1 MVALDLERRGASS
14 PDTEEIAGS
23 QVGKEAAVPRMA
35 TQPPPTWPKG
45 AGGHLSPE
53 GGGPLGEREAAVLLK
68 LSGFLTCPAH
78 LEKPSPL
85 FTWQVLDLPVPMD
98 LLGAGTL
105 FLALS
110 LAGLLLLSSWQQMSR
125 RGKMPPGP
133 TPLPLI
139 GNLLWVDR
147 NNLPNSLIKL
157 SEKFGEVFTIQLG
170 PRRIV
175 VLCSFEAIKEAL
187 VDQGNEFRDRGQ
199 QASFDWIFQGHGV
212 AFSNGKKPIHL
223 RRFSITTLRNF
234 GVGKRSIEERI
245 LEEAHFLL
253 EALRGTKG
261 SRSVSNVISSIAF
274 GNRFDYEDPEFLSLL
289 TAVTEVFRFS
299 SSAQGQLLDIFFEI
313 VQRLPGSQQK
323 VLKRFSELKEFVAK
337 KAKAHQETL
346 DPNSPRDFID
356 CFLEEKNPDSFFSME
371 ELVATTLNIFFGG
384 TETVSTTLRY
394 GFLILLKY
402 PEVEEKIHE
411 EIDRVIGVNR
421 TPTMEDRLQMPYTEA
436 VIHEIQRFGDILPLA
451 LPRRVTQDVQL
462 RGYTIPK
469 GTEVFPMLGTAL
481 RDPKHF
487 ARPEEFDPQHFL
499 DEKGQFKKKEAF
511 IPFCIGEPPSLS
523 HSCELNPQST
533 NSEEMLRPQKAPP
546 RKRYCFG
553 EHLAR
558 AELFLFLTSILQHFH
573 FKSAVPP
580 EDIDLSP
587 MLVGFGTIPQIYE
600 VSVIP
605 R

>member
-1 MVALDLERRGASS
+1 MMRWVLHLF
-14 PDTEEIAGS
+14 PDPI
-23 QVGKEAAVPRMA
+23 
-35 TQPPPTWPKG
+35 
-45 AGGHLSPE
+45 
-53 GGGPLGEREAAVLLK
+53 
-68 LSGFLTCPAH
+68 
-78 LEKPSPL
+78 
-85 FTWQVLDLPVPMD
+85 
-98 LLGAGTL
+98 
-105 FLALS
+105 
-110 LAGLLLLSSWQQMSR
+110 
-125 RGKMPPGP
+125 
-133 TPLPLI
+133 
-139 GNLLWVDR
+139 
-147 NNLPNSLIKL
+147 
-157 SEKFGEVFTIQLG
+157 LG
-170 PRRIV
+170 PRRAR
-175 VLCSFEAIKEAL
+175 LTLSPQQHLASAGSARPHGSPGSRDPLPGHLPGWPPAPLLLAANEPKGQDAPWTHAPPPDWEPAL
-187 VDQGNEFRDRGQ
+187 GRPKQPAQFTHQ
-199 QASFDWIFQGHGV
+199 GV
-212 AFSNGKKPIHL
+212 AFSNGEKAKQQ

-253 EALRGTKG
+253 EALRSTKG
-261 SRSVSNVISSIAF
+261 APFDPTYFLSRSVSNVISSIAF

-289 TAVTEVFRFS
+289 TGILETFRFS
-299 SSAQGQLLDIFFEI
+299 SSAQGQLLDIFFGI
-313 VQRLPGSQQK
+313 VQHLPGSQQK
-323 VLKRFSELKEFVAK
+323 SFKMFSELKEFVAK

-356 CFLEEKNPDSFFSME
+356 CFLVKTLQEEKNPDSFFSME
-371 ELVATTLNIFFGG
+371 ELVATTLAVFIGG

-394 GFLILLKY
+394 GFLMLLKY

-436 VIHEIQRFGDILPLA
+436 VIHEIQRFGDLLPMA

-469 GTEVFPMLGTAL
+469 GTEVFPMLGTAM

-511 IPFCIGEPPSLS
+511 IPF
-523 HSCELNPQST
+523 ST
-533 NSEEMLRPQKAPP
+533 GN
-546 RKRYCFG
+546 RYCFG

-587 MLVGFGTIPQIYE
+587 MLLGFATIPQTYE
-600 VSVIP
+600 ISVIP

>member
-1 MVALDLERRGASS
+1 
-14 PDTEEIAGS
+14 
-23 QVGKEAAVPRMA
+23 
-35 TQPPPTWPKG
+35 
-45 AGGHLSPE
+45 
-53 GGGPLGEREAAVLLK
+53 
-68 LSGFLTCPAH
+68 
-78 LEKPSPL
+78 
-85 FTWQVLDLPVPMD
+85 MD

-110 LAGLLLLSSWQQMSR
+110 LAGLLILSSWQQMRR

-139 GNLLWVDR
+139 GNLLWIDQ

-157 SEKFGEVFTIQLG
+157 SEKYGPVYTLQLG
-170 PRRIV
+170 PRCIV
-175 VLCSFEAIKEAL
+175 VLCSYEAIKEAL
-187 VDQGNEFRDRGQ
+187 VDQGNDFRDRGQ
-199 QASFDWIFQGHGV
+199 QGTFDWIMRGHGV
-212 AFSNGKKPIHL
+212 AFSNGERSKKQ
-223 RRFSITTLRNF
+223 RQFTITTLRNF

-261 SRSVSNVISSIAF
+261 APFDPTYFLSRSVSNVISSIAF

-289 TAVTEVFRFS
+289 TGILETFRFS
-299 SSAQGQLLDIFFEI
+299 SSAQGQLLDIFFGI
-313 VQRLPGSQQK
+313 VQHLPGSQQK
-323 VLKRFSELKEFVAK
+323 SFKMFLELKEFVAK
-337 KAKAHQETL
+337 NAKAHQETL

-356 CFLEEKNPDSFFSME
+356 CFLVKMLQEEKNPDSFFSME
-371 ELVATTLNIFFGG
+371 ELVATTLSIFIGG

-402 PEVEEKIHE
+402 PEVKEKIHK

-421 TPTMEDRLQMPYTEA
+421 TPSMEDRLQMPYTEA

-511 IPFCIGEPPSLS
+511 IPFCTG
-523 HSCELNPQST
+523 
-533 NSEEMLRPQKAPP
+533 
-546 RKRYCFG
+546 KRYCFG

-558 AELFLFLTSILQHFH
+558 AELFLFLTSILQHFR
-573 FKSAVPP
+573 FKSAVSP

-587 MLVGFGTIPQIYE
+587 MLVGFATIPRTYE
-600 VSVIP
+600 FSVVP

>member
-1 MVALDLERRGASS
+1 
-14 PDTEEIAGS
+14 
-23 QVGKEAAVPRMA
+23 
-35 TQPPPTWPKG
+35 
-45 AGGHLSPE
+45 
-53 GGGPLGEREAAVLLK
+53 
-68 LSGFLTCPAH
+68 
-78 LEKPSPL
+78 
-85 FTWQVLDLPVPMD
+85 MD
-98 LLGAGTL
+98 LLGAATL
-105 FLALS
+105 FLAIS
-110 LAGLLLLSSWQQMSR
+110 LASLLLLSSWQQMHR

-139 GNLLWVDR
+139 GNLLWIDR

-157 SEKFGEVFTIQLG
+157 SEKYGPVFTIQLG

-175 VLCSFEAIKEAL
+175 VLCGYEAIKEAL
-187 VDQGNEFRDRGQ
+187 VDQGDEFRDRGKQ
-199 QASFDWIFQGHGV
+199 GTFDRIFQGHGV

-261 SRSVSNVISSIAF
+261 APFDPTYFLSRSVSNVISSIAF
-274 GNRFDYEDPEFLSLL
+274 GNRFDYEDQEFLSLL

-299 SSAQGQLLDIFFEI
+299 SSAQGQALPTPIPPQLHLPGTSSTGKSLLPPFSNWQLLDIFFGI
-313 VQRLPGSQQK
+313 MQRLPGSQQK
-323 VLKRFSELKEFVAK
+323 ILKRFSELKEFVAK

-356 CFLEEKNPDSFFSME
+356 CFLVKMLQEQKTPDSFFSME

-421 TPTMEDRLQMPYTEA
+421 TPSMEDRLQMPYTEA

-469 GTEVFPMLGTAL
+469 GTEIFPMLGTAM

-511 IPFCIGEPPSLS
+511 IPFCIG
-523 HSCELNPQST
+523 
-533 NSEEMLRPQKAPP
+533 
-546 RKRYCFG
+546 KRYCFG

-558 AELFLFLTSILQHFH
+558 AELFLFLTSILQHFR

-600 VSVIP
+600 ISVVP

>member
-1 MVALDLERRGASS
+1 
-14 PDTEEIAGS
+14 
-23 QVGKEAAVPRMA
+23 
-35 TQPPPTWPKG
+35 
-45 AGGHLSPE
+45 
-53 GGGPLGEREAAVLLK
+53 
-68 LSGFLTCPAH
+68 
-78 LEKPSPL
+78 
-85 FTWQVLDLPVPMD
+85 MD

-105 FLALS
+105 FLAIS

-139 GNLLWVDR
+139 GNLLWVNR

-175 VLCSFEAIKEAL
+175 VLCGFEAIKEAL

-261 SRSVSNVISSIAF
+261 APFDPTYFLSRSVSNVISSIAF

-356 CFLEEKNPDSFFSME
+356 CFLVKMLQEEKNPDSFFSME

-421 TPTMEDRLQMPYTEA
+421 TPTMEDRLQMPYTDA

-511 IPFCIGEPPSLS
+511 IPFCIG
-523 HSCELNPQST
+523 
-533 NSEEMLRPQKAPP
+533 
-546 RKRYCFG
+546 KRYCFG

>member
-1 MVALDLERRGASS
+1 MMRWALHSYPDPILGPQRARLTLGSAGA
-14 PDTEEIAGS
+14 
-23 QVGKEAAVPRMA
+23 
-35 TQPPPTWPKG
+35 
-45 AGGHLSPE
+45 
-53 GGGPLGEREAAVLLK
+53 
-68 LSGFLTCPAH
+68 AH
-78 LEKPSPL
+78 
-85 FTWQVLDLPVPMD
+85 PMD

-105 FLALS
+105 LLAVCLAS
-110 LAGLLLLSSWQQMSR
+110 LLALSSWQQMRR

-139 GNLLWVDR
+139 GNLLWIDR

-157 SEKFGEVFTIQLG
+157 SEKYGPLYTLQLG

-175 VLCSFEAIKEAL
+175 VLCGFEIIKEAL
-187 VDQGNEFRDRGQ
+187 VDLGNEFRDRGQ

-234 GVGKRSIEERI
+234 GVGK
-245 LEEAHFLL
+245 
-253 EALRGTKG
+253 

-274 GNRFDYEDPEFLSLL
+274 GSRFDYEDQEFLSLL
-289 TAVTEVFRFS
+289 TAVTEIFRFS
-299 SSAQGQLLDIFFEI
+299 SSARGQLLDIFFEI
-313 VQRLPGSQQK
+313 VQRVPGSHQMAF
-323 VLKRFSELKEFVAK
+323 KRFSELKEFVAK

-356 CFLEEKNPDSFFSME
+356 CFLVKMQQEENNPDSFFSME

-421 TPTMEDRLQMPYTEA
+421 TPSMEDRLQMPYTEA
-436 VIHEIQRFGDILPLA
+436 VIHEMQRFGDILPLA

-469 GTEVFPMLGTAL
+469 GTEVFPMLGTAM

-487 ARPEEFDPQHFL
+487 ARPAEFDPQHFL
-499 DEKGQFKKKEAF
+499 DEKGQFKRNEAF
-511 IPFCIGEPPSLS
+511 IPFCIG
-523 HSCELNPQST
+523 
-533 NSEEMLRPQKAPP
+533 
-546 RKRYCFG
+546 KRYCFG

-558 AELFLFLTSILQHFH
+558 AELFLFLTSILQHFL
-573 FKSAVPP
+573 FKSAVAP

-587 MLVGFGTIPQIYE
+587 MLVGFGTIPRAYE
-600 VSVIP
+600 FSVIP

>member
-1 MVALDLERRGASS
+1 
-14 PDTEEIAGS
+14 
-23 QVGKEAAVPRMA
+23 
-35 TQPPPTWPKG
+35 
-45 AGGHLSPE
+45 
-53 GGGPLGEREAAVLLK
+53 
-68 LSGFLTCPAH
+68 
-78 LEKPSPL
+78 
-85 FTWQVLDLPVPMD
+85 MD

-105 FLALS
+105 FLAIS

-157 SEKFGEVFTIQLG
+157 SKKYGPVYTLHLG

-175 VLCSFEAIKEAL
+175 VLSGYEAIKEAL
-187 VDQGNEFRDRGQ
+187 VDQGNEFRDRGHHGT
-199 QASFDWIFQGHGV
+199 FDWIFRGQGV
-212 AFSNGKKPIHL
+212 AFSNGEKAKQQ

-253 EALRGTKG
+253 EALRSTKG
-261 SRSVSNVISSIAF
+261 APFDPTYFLSRSVSNVISSIAF

-289 TAVTEVFRFS
+289 TGILETFRFS
-299 SSAQGQLLDIFFEI
+299 SSAQGQLLDIFFGI
-313 VQRLPGSQQK
+313 VQHLPGSQQK
-323 VLKRFSELKEFVAK
+323 SFKMFSELKEFVAK

-356 CFLEEKNPDSFFSME
+356 CFLVKTLQEEKNPDSFFSME
-371 ELVATTLNIFFGG
+371 ELVATTLAVFIGG

-394 GFLILLKY
+394 GFLMLLKY

-436 VIHEIQRFGDILPLA
+436 VIHEIQRFGDLLPMA

-469 GTEVFPMLGTAL
+469 GTEVFPMLGTAM

-511 IPFCIGEPPSLS
+511 IPF
-523 HSCELNPQST
+523 ST
-533 NSEEMLRPQKAPP
+533 GN
-546 RKRYCFG
+546 RYCFG

-587 MLVGFGTIPQIYE
+587 MLLGFATIPQTYE
-600 VSVIP
+600 ISVIP

>member
-1 MVALDLERRGASS
+1 
-14 PDTEEIAGS
+14 
-23 QVGKEAAVPRMA
+23 
-35 TQPPPTWPKG
+35 
-45 AGGHLSPE
+45 
-53 GGGPLGEREAAVLLK
+53 
-68 LSGFLTCPAH
+68 
-78 LEKPSPL
+78 
-85 FTWQVLDLPVPMD
+85 MD
-98 LLGAGTL
+98 LLEAGTL

-110 LAGLLLLSSWQQMSR
+110 LAGLLLLSSWQQMRR

-139 GNLLWVDR
+139 GNLLWIDR

-157 SEKFGEVFTIQLG
+157 SEKYGPVYTLQLG

-175 VLCSFEAIKEAL
+175 VLRGYEAIKEAL

-199 QASFDWIFQGHGV
+199 QAIFDWIFEDQGVVFTSGEK
-212 AFSNGKKPIHL
+212 AKQQ
-223 RRFSITTLRNF
+223 RRFSIMTLRDF
-234 GVGKRSIEERI
+234 GVGKRSIEEQI

-261 SRSVSNVISSIAF
+261 APFNPTYFLSRSVSNVISSITF

-289 TAVTEVFRFS
+289 TIMTEVFCFA
-299 SSAQGQLLDIFFEI
+299 SSAQGQLLDIFFGI
-313 VQRLPGSQQK
+313 VQHLPG
-323 VLKRFSELKEFVAK
+323 LKQRFFKKFSELKKFVAK

-356 CFLEEKNPDSFFSME
+356 CYLVKMLQEEKNPDSFFSME

-394 GFLILLKY
+394 GFLMLLKY

-411 EIDRVIGVNR
+411 EIDHVIGVNR

-436 VIHEIQRFGDILPLA
+436 VIHEIQRFGDLLPMA
-451 LPRRVTQDVQL
+451 LPRRVTREVQL

-511 IPFCIGEPPSLS
+511 IPFCIG
-523 HSCELNPQST
+523 
-533 NSEEMLRPQKAPP
+533 
-546 RKRYCFG
+546 KRSCFG
-553 EHLAR
+553 ENLAR
-558 AELFLFLTSILQHFH
+558 AELFLFLTSILQHFR
-573 FKSAVPP
+573 FKSAVTP

-587 MLVGFGTIPQIYE
+587 MLVGFATIPRIYE
-600 VSVIP
+600 VSVVP

>member
-1 MVALDLERRGASS
+1 
-14 PDTEEIAGS
+14 
-23 QVGKEAAVPRMA
+23 
-35 TQPPPTWPKG
+35 
-45 AGGHLSPE
+45 
-53 GGGPLGEREAAVLLK
+53 
-68 LSGFLTCPAH
+68 
-78 LEKPSPL
+78 
-85 FTWQVLDLPVPMD
+85 MD

-105 FLALS
+105 LLAIA
-110 LAGLLLLSSWQQMSR
+110 LAGLLVLSSWQQMHR

-139 GNLLWVDR
+139 GNLLWMDR

-157 SEKFGEVFTIQLG
+157 SEKYGPVYTVQLG
-170 PRRIV
+170 SRRIV
-175 VLCSFEAIKEAL
+175 VLCGYEAIKEAL
-187 VDQGNEFRDRGQ
+187 RDQANEFQDRGQ

-212 AFSNGKKPIHL
+212 AFSNGEKPIHL

-234 GVGKRSIEERI
+234 GLGKRSVEERI

-253 EALRGTKG
+253 EALRSTKG
-261 SRSVSNVISSIAF
+261 APFDPTYFLSRSVSNVISSIIF
-274 GNRFDYEDPEFLSLL
+274 GSRFDYEDQEFLSLL
-289 TAVTEVFRFS
+289 TIMNEIFRFS

-313 VQRLPGSQQK
+313 VQRLPGKHQT
-323 VLKRFSELKEFVAK
+323 VFKRSSELKEFVAK
-337 KAKAHQETL
+337 KAKAHQEIL

-356 CFLEEKNPDSFFSME
+356 CFLMKMQQEENKPDSFFSME
-371 ELVATTLNIFFGG
+371 ELVATTLNLFLGG

-411 EIDRVIGVNR
+411 EIDRVVGVNR
-421 TPTMEDRLQMPYTEA
+421 TPRMEDRLQMPYTEA
-436 VIHEIQRFGDILPLA
+436 VIHEIQRFGDIVPLG
-451 LPRRVTQDVQL
+451 LPRRVTRDVQL

-469 GTEVFPMLGTAL
+469 GTEIFPMLGTAM

-499 DEKGQFKKKEAF
+499 DQKGQFQKNEAF
-511 IPFCIGEPPSLS
+511 IPF
-523 HSCELNPQST
+523 ST
-533 NSEEMLRPQKAPP
+533 G
-546 RKRYCFG
+546 KRYCFG

-558 AELFLFLTSILQHFH
+558 AELFLFLTSILQHFRC
-573 FKSAVPP
+573 KSAVPP

-587 MLVGFGTIPQIYE
+587 MLVGLATIPQIYE
-600 VSVIP
+600 FSVIP